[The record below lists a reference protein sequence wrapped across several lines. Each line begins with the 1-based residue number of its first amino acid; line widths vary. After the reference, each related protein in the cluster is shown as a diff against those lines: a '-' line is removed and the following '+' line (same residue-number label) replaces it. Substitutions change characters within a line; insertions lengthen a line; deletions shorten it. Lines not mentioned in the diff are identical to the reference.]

1 MNKNKKLLVL
11 LLAPVLALSLAAC
24 NNNNNTSSTTS
35 SSTSTSSS
43 TNTSST
49 TTPSSTTTISSST
62 STSTTTPDSSSSSST
77 TQGNLLDEIT
87 GTADE
92 RYATYK
98 ATANG
103 AVATAY
109 AELVAVETFT
119 PNNNSNLYFM
129 DGTHAI
135 KAINV
140 NDYSVVQQLEVG
152 KVYKVVGVYD
162 QAKNRLNGKNQA
174 VTFELVE
181 GGETKVQ
188 AVKTNLDLAAA
199 TTDNV
204 DTVAYSTTGVVTDVI
219 NGTTKSI
226 KVEIAGKTYTVQ
238 TRGANADAVNEVLMS
253 ASNNQKVN
261 IKSAV
266 VYNVDTLNVLNAAD
280 IEFTTP
286 DTPDVPDVPTKYKGT
301 IGAATQDGLTVGSV
315 SAEKTLTYTVE
326 GDKVTVGGTDE
337 LIAYVKADEATGVT
351 AGNYIGV
358 KITAPAD
365 LDASLNPIVVFNS
378 QQLTWTDIASEGSA
392 ELKFEVTSIT
402 STYTISVYWEGS
414 LEKAAQ
420 VFTVEFAT
428 GTALQEKEIT
438 IVDSTISELL
448 KKDGSKMWTDREQLY
463 RVEAV
468 VSEITNT
475 TMGNGKVMDPA
486 TGEEIT
492 LYGLCDSVEV
502 FDNATLKFSNNK
514 TFSSLNLV
522 KGDKVT
528 LVVQYLVYGYS
539 APYTQEVQGYLEEK
553 VAGVNDV
560 KYTVAVTADA
570 EKGTVELDK
579 TQVALGETAVAT
591 VTAKEGW
598 AAAKVEFNGV
608 KLTPNAEGK
617 YEFTGAI
624 YTNSLV
630 VEFAEDLQ
638 YDITINTPENGTA
651 ELSATKAKIGT
662 EITITVSPAEGY
674 KVDYVKVNG
683 ERIRAVDGAYK
694 FILSGTTSVEVAF
707 MDANT
712 LRSSAY
718 VICADKYS
726 NVSGPFPSSISSL
739 LKSGEDIV
747 TSVSATGSVAYK
759 SGDALKFG
767 SGSKPNTTFVIN
779 LSQKVTSIIIRATAW
794 KGSTSTLTIDGSV
807 ESSVTTSQGTGDSS
821 GYADYTFTFAEGVDT
836 ITVSAAGR
844 YLISGL
850 TFLYALNH
858 QAINKN

>member
-109 AELVAVETFT
+109 AELVAVETF
-119 PNNNSNLYFM
+119 PQNNNRSNLYLM

-135 KAINV
+135 KAV
-140 NDYSVVQQLEVG
+140 NNDQTVVQQLEVG

-162 QAKNRLNGKNQA
+162 QANNRLDGKNQA

-226 KVEIAGKTYTVQ
+226 KVKIAEKTYTVQ
-238 TRGANADAVNEVLMS
+238 ARGANADAVNEVLMS

-266 VYNVDTLNVLNAAD
+266 VYKVDTLNVLNAAD

-337 LIAYVKADEATGVT
+337 LVAYVKADEATGVT

-448 KKDGSKMWTDREQLY
+448 KKDGSKKWEDNEQLY
-463 RVEAV
+463 RIEAV
-468 VSEITNT
+468 ISEITST
-475 TMGNGKVMDPA
+475 TMGNGKVMDPV

-528 LVVQYLVYGYS
+528 LVVKYLVYGYS

-630 VEFAEDLQ
+630 VEFAEDIQ
-638 YDITINTPENGTA
+638 YDITINTPEKGTA

-674 KVDYVKVNG
+674 EIDYVKVNG
-683 ERIRAVDGAYK
+683 ESIRAVDGAYK
-694 FILSGTTSVEVAF
+694 FTLSGTTSVEVAF
-707 MDANT
+707 KLYVEVNNETYTWDKVFGVDSGTSDRLLTMLGCKVLWKQNSSNNKIKLDSDEQRIYVQHSLTFTANERKSIT
-712 LRSSAY
+712 KIVLHATTEKFVLTMNSSA
-718 VICADKYS
+718 VGND
-726 NVSGPFPSSISSL
+726 
-739 LKSGEDIV
+739 
-747 TSVSATGSVAYK
+747 
-759 SGDALKFG
+759 
-767 SGSKPNTTFVIN
+767 
-779 LSQKVTSIIIRATAW
+779 
-794 KGSTSTLTIDGSV
+794 GSTKATVTEKLDSSALTITYEIADGA
-807 ESSVTTSQGTGDSS
+807 SSVTLVSS
-821 GYADYTFTFAEGVDT
+821 KQVRISSFEVFYA
-836 ITVSAAGR
+836 
-844 YLISGL
+844 
-850 TFLYALNH
+850 
-858 QAINKN
+858 

>member
-109 AELVAVETFT
+109 AELVAVETF
-119 PNNNSNLYFM
+119 PQNNNRSNLYLM

-135 KAINV
+135 KAV
-140 NDYSVVQQLEVG
+140 NNDQTVVQQLEVG

-162 QAKNRLNGKNQA
+162 QAKNRLDGKNQA

-226 KVEIAGKTYTVQ
+226 KVKIAEKTYTVQ
-238 TRGANADAVNEVLMS
+238 ARGANADAVNEVLMS

-266 VYNVDTLNVLNAAD
+266 VYKVDTLNVLNAAD

-337 LIAYVKADEATGVT
+337 LVAYVKADEATGVT

-591 VTAKEGW
+591 ITAKEGW

-651 ELSATKAKIGT
+651 ELSTTKAKIGT

-674 KVDYVKVNG
+674 EVDYVKVNG
-683 ERIRAVDGAYK
+683 ESIRAVDGAYK
-694 FILSGTTSVEVAF
+694 FTLSGTTSVEVAF
-707 MDANT
+707 KLYVEVNNETYTWDKAFGVDSGTSDKLLTMLGCKVLWKQNSSTNKINLESNEQRIYVQHSLTFTANEGKSIT
-712 LRSSAY
+712 KIVLHATGGKYVLTMNPSAVGNDGSTKATVTEKLDSSALTMTY
-718 VICADKYS
+718 EIAD
-726 NVSGPFPSSISSL
+726 G
-739 LKSGEDIV
+739 
-747 TSVSATGSVAYK
+747 A
-759 SGDALKFG
+759 
-767 SGSKPNTTFVIN
+767 
-779 LSQKVTSIIIRATAW
+779 
-794 KGSTSTLTIDGSV
+794 
-807 ESSVTTSQGTGDSS
+807 SSVTLVASKQVRISS
-821 GYADYTFTFAEGVDT
+821 FEVFYA
-836 ITVSAAGR
+836 
-844 YLISGL
+844 
-850 TFLYALNH
+850 
-858 QAINKN
+858 

>member
-140 NDYSVVQQLEVG
+140 NDYNVVQQLEVG

-286 DTPDVPDVPTKYKGT
+286 DTPDVPDVPTEYKGT

-337 LIAYVKADEATGVT
+337 LVAYVEADEATGVT

-492 LYGLCDSVEV
+492 LYGLCNSVEV

-767 SGSKPNTTFVIN
+767 SSSKPNTTFVIN

-850 TFLYALNH
+850 TFLYA
-858 QAINKN
+858 

>member
-301 IGAATQDGLTVGSV
+301 IGCAATQDGLTVGSV

-570 EKGTVELDK
+570 EKGTVLLDK

-739 LKSGEDIV
+739 LNSGEDIV

-767 SGSKPNTTFVIN
+767 SVSKPNTTFVIN

-850 TFLYALNH
+850 TFLYA
-858 QAINKN
+858 

>member
-140 NDYSVVQQLEVG
+140 NDYNVVQQLEVG

-337 LIAYVKADEATGVT
+337 LVAYVKADEATGVT

-468 VSEITNT
+468 ISEITNT

-630 VEFAEDLQ
+630 VEFTEDLQ

-850 TFLYALNH
+850 TFLYA
-858 QAINKN
+858 

>member
-62 STSTTTPDSSSSSST
+62 STSTTTPNSSSSSST

-119 PNNNSNLYFM
+119 PNNNSNLYLM

-140 NDYSVVQQLEVG
+140 NDYNVVQQLEVG

-238 TRGANADAVNEVLMS
+238 ARGANADAVNEVLMS

-266 VYNVDTLNVLNAAD
+266 VYKVDTLNVLNAAD

-337 LIAYVKADEATGVT
+337 LVAYVKADEATGVT

-726 NVSGPFPSSISSL
+726 NVSGPFPSSISEL
-739 LKSGEDIV
+739 LDSGEDIV

-807 ESSVTTSQGTGDSS
+807 ESSVTTSQGTGDAS

-850 TFLYALNH
+850 TFLYA
-858 QAINKN
+858 

>member
-119 PNNNSNLYFM
+119 PNNNSNLYLM

-162 QAKNRLNGKNQA
+162 KQRLNGKNQA

-337 LIAYVKADEATGVT
+337 LVAYVKADEATGVT

-662 EITITVSPAEGY
+662 EITVTVSPAEGY

-726 NVSGPFPSSISSL
+726 NVSGPFPSSISEL
-739 LKSGEDIV
+739 LDSGEDIV

-850 TFLYALNH
+850 TFLYA
-858 QAINKN
+858 

>member
-683 ERIRAVDGAYK
+683 ERIRAVDGAYL

-767 SGSKPNTTFVIN
+767 SNSKPNTTFVIN

-850 TFLYALNH
+850 TFLYA
-858 QAINKN
+858 

>member
-49 TTPSSTTTISSST
+49 TTHLLTTISSST

-119 PNNNSNLYFM
+119 PNNNSNLYLM

-140 NDYSVVQQLEVG
+140 NDYNVVQQLEVG

-219 NGTTKSI
+219 NGTTKSV

-337 LIAYVKADEATGVT
+337 LVAYVKADEATGVT

-492 LYGLCDSVEV
+492 LYGLCNSVEV

-638 YDITINTPENGTA
+638 YDITINTPRNGTA

-747 TSVSATGSVAYK
+747 TSVSATGFVAYK

-794 KGSTSTLTIDGSV
+794 KGRTSTLTIDGSV

-836 ITVSAAGR
+836 ITVSAAGT

-850 TFLYALNH
+850 TFLYA
-858 QAINKN
+858 

>member
-119 PNNNSNLYFM
+119 PNNNSNLYLM

-140 NDYSVVQQLEVG
+140 NDYNVVQQLEVG

-337 LIAYVKADEATGVT
+337 LVAYVKADEATGVT

-448 KKDGSKMWTDREQLY
+448 KKDGSKIWTDREQLY

-739 LKSGEDIV
+739 LNSGEDIV

-850 TFLYALNH
+850 TFLYA
-858 QAINKN
+858 

>member
-103 AVATAY
+103 AIATAY

-119 PNNNSNLYFM
+119 QNNNKSNLYLM

-140 NDYSVVQQLEVG
+140 NDYNVVQQLEVG

-162 QAKNRLNGKNQA
+162 QAKNRLDGKSQA

-219 NGTTKSI
+219 NGTTKSV

-286 DTPDVPDVPTKYKGT
+286 DTPDVPDVPTEYKGT

-337 LIAYVKADEATGVT
+337 LVAYVEADEATGVT

-358 KITAPAD
+358 KITAPVD

-392 ELKFEVTSIT
+392 ELKFAVTSIT

-448 KKDGSKMWTDREQLY
+448 KKDGSKMWTDTEQLY

-475 TMGNGKVMDPA
+475 TWGNGKVMDPA

-492 LYGLCDSVEV
+492 LHGLCDSVEV
-502 FDNATLKFSNNK
+502 FDNATLNFSNNK

-591 VTAKEGW
+591 VTAKEGY

-608 KLTPNAEGK
+608 TLTPNAEGK

-674 KVDYVKVNG
+674 EIDYVKVNG
-683 ERIRAVDGAYK
+683 ESIRAVDGAYK
-694 FILSGTTSVEVAF
+694 FTLNGTTSVEVAF
-707 MDANT
+707 KLYVEVNNETYTWDKVFGVDSGKSDRLLTMLGCKVLWKQNSSTSKINLDSDEQRIYAQHSLTFTANEGKSIT
-712 LRSSAY
+712 KIVLHATEKKYFLTMNSSAVGNDGSTKATVTEKLDSSALTITY
-718 VICADKYS
+718 EIADGANSVTLVASKQ
-726 NVSGPFPSSISSL
+726 VRISSF
-739 LKSGEDIV
+739 EV
-747 TSVSATGSVAYK
+747 
-759 SGDALKFG
+759 F
-767 SGSKPNTTFVIN
+767 
-779 LSQKVTSIIIRATAW
+779 
-794 KGSTSTLTIDGSV
+794 
-807 ESSVTTSQGTGDSS
+807 
-821 GYADYTFTFAEGVDT
+821 YA
-836 ITVSAAGR
+836 
-844 YLISGL
+844 
-850 TFLYALNH
+850 
-858 QAINKN
+858 

>member
-767 SGSKPNTTFVIN
+767 SSSKPNTTFVIN

-836 ITVSAAGR
+836 ITVSAAGS

-850 TFLYALNH
+850 TFLYA
-858 QAINKN
+858 

>member
-24 NNNNNTSSTTS
+24 NNNNDTSSTTS

-43 TNTSST
+43 TNTSSTT

-98 ATANG
+98 ATADG

-119 PNNNSNLYFM
+119 PNNNSNLYLM

-140 NDYSVVQQLEVG
+140 NDYNVVQQLEVG

-162 QAKNRLNGKNQA
+162 QAKNRLDGKSQA

-238 TRGANADAVNEVLMS
+238 TIGANADAVNEVLMS

-286 DTPDVPDVPTKYKGT
+286 DTPDVPDVPTEYKGT

-337 LIAYVKADEATGVT
+337 LVAYVEADEATGVT

-365 LDASLNPIVVFNS
+365 LDASLNPLVVFNS

-392 ELKFEVTSIT
+392 ELKFAVTSIT

-448 KKDGSKMWTDREQLY
+448 KKDSSKKWTDTEQLY
-463 RVEAV
+463 RVEAII
-468 VSEITNT
+468 SDITNT
-475 TMGNGKVMDPA
+475 TFGNGKVMDPV

-492 LYGLCDSVEV
+492 LYGLCDSIET

-528 LVVQYLVYGYS
+528 LVVQYLVFGYS

-591 VTAKEGW
+591 VTAKEGY
-598 AAAKVEFNGV
+598 AVAKVEFNGV
-608 KLTPNAEGK
+608 TLTPNAEGK
-617 YEFTGAI
+617 YEITGAI

-662 EITITVSPAEGY
+662 EITVTVSPSEGY
-674 KVDYVKVNG
+674 KVDYIKVNG
-683 ERIRAVDGAYK
+683 ESIRAVDGAYK
-694 FILSGTTSVEVAF
+694 FRLNGTTSVEVAF
-707 MDANT
+707 KLYVEVNNETYTWDKVFGVDSGTSDRLLTMLGFKVLWKQNSSTSKINLDSDEQRIYVQHSLTFTANEGKSIT
-712 LRSSAY
+712 KIVLHATEKKYVLTMNSSA
-718 VICADKYS
+718 VGND
-726 NVSGPFPSSISSL
+726 
-739 LKSGEDIV
+739 
-747 TSVSATGSVAYK
+747 
-759 SGDALKFG
+759 
-767 SGSKPNTTFVIN
+767 
-779 LSQKVTSIIIRATAW
+779 
-794 KGSTSTLTIDGSV
+794 GSTKATVTEKLDSSALTITYEIADGA
-807 ESSVTTSQGTGDSS
+807 SSVTLVSS
-821 GYADYTFTFAEGVDT
+821 KQVRISSFEVFYA
-836 ITVSAAGR
+836 
-844 YLISGL
+844 
-850 TFLYALNH
+850 
-858 QAINKN
+858 

>member
-140 NDYSVVQQLEVG
+140 NDYNVVQQLEVG

-638 YDITINTPENGTA
+638 YDIAINTPENGTA

-850 TFLYALNH
+850 TFLYA
-858 QAINKN
+858 

>member
-119 PNNNSNLYFM
+119 PNNNSNLYLM

-140 NDYSVVQQLEVG
+140 NDYNVVQQLEVG

-238 TRGANADAVNEVLMS
+238 ARGANADAVNEVLMS

-266 VYNVDTLNVLNAAD
+266 VYKVDTLNVLNAAD

-337 LIAYVKADEATGVT
+337 LVAYVKADEATGVT

-598 AAAKVEFNGV
+598 AVAKVEFNGV

-726 NVSGPFPSSISSL
+726 NVSGPFPSSISEL
-739 LKSGEDIV
+739 LDSGEDIV
-747 TSVSATGSVAYK
+747 TSVSATGFVAYK

-807 ESSVTTSQGTGDSS
+807 ESSVTTSQGTGDAS

-850 TFLYALNH
+850 TFLYA
-858 QAINKN
+858 

>member
-24 NNNNNTSSTTS
+24 NNNNDTSSTTS

-43 TNTSST
+43 TNTSSTT

-109 AELVAVETFT
+109 AELVAVETF
-119 PNNNSNLYFM
+119 PQNNNSSNLYLM

-140 NDYSVVQQLEVG
+140 NDYNVVQQLEVG

-162 QAKNRLNGKNQA
+162 QANNRLNGKNQA

-219 NGTTKSI
+219 NGTTKSV

-238 TRGANADAVNEVLMS
+238 TIGANADAVNEVLMS

-286 DTPDVPDVPTKYKGT
+286 DTPDVPDVPTEYKGT

-337 LIAYVKADEATGVT
+337 LVAYVEADEVTGVT

-392 ELKFEVTSIT
+392 ELKFAVTSIT

-448 KKDGSKMWTDREQLY
+448 KKDSSKKWTDTEQLY
-463 RVEAV
+463 RVEAII
-468 VSEITNT
+468 SDITNT
-475 TMGNGKVMDPA
+475 TFGNGKVMDPA

-492 LYGLCDSVEV
+492 LYGLCDSIET

-528 LVVQYLVYGYS
+528 LVVQYLVFGYS

-591 VTAKEGW
+591 VTAKEGY
-598 AAAKVEFNGV
+598 AVAKVEFNGV
-608 KLTPNAEGK
+608 TLTPNAEGK
-617 YEFTGAI
+617 YEITGAI

-683 ERIRAVDGAYK
+683 ESIRAVDGAYK
-694 FILSGTTSVEVAF
+694 FRLNGTTSVEVAF
-707 MDANT
+707 KLYVEVNNETYTWDKVFGVDSGTSDRLLTMLGCKVLWKQNSSNSKINLDSDEQRIYVQHSLTFTANEGKSIT
-712 LRSSAY
+712 KIVLHATEKKYVLTMNSSA
-718 VICADKYS
+718 VGND
-726 NVSGPFPSSISSL
+726 
-739 LKSGEDIV
+739 
-747 TSVSATGSVAYK
+747 
-759 SGDALKFG
+759 
-767 SGSKPNTTFVIN
+767 
-779 LSQKVTSIIIRATAW
+779 
-794 KGSTSTLTIDGSV
+794 GSTKATVTEKLDSSALTITYEIADGA
-807 ESSVTTSQGTGDSS
+807 SSVTLVSS
-821 GYADYTFTFAEGVDT
+821 KQVRISSFEVFYA
-836 ITVSAAGR
+836 
-844 YLISGL
+844 
-850 TFLYALNH
+850 
-858 QAINKN
+858 

>member
-109 AELVAVETFT
+109 AELVAVETF
-119 PNNNSNLYFM
+119 PQNNNSSNLYLM

-140 NDYSVVQQLEVG
+140 SDYNVVQQLEVG

-337 LIAYVKADEATGVT
+337 LVAYVKADEATGVT

-726 NVSGPFPSSISSL
+726 NVSGQFPSSISEL
-739 LKSGEDIV
+739 LDSGEDIV

-767 SGSKPNTTFVIN
+767 SGSEPNTTFVIN

-850 TFLYALNH
+850 TFLYA
-858 QAINKN
+858 

>member
-49 TTPSSTTTISSST
+49 TTTPSSTTTISSST
-62 STSTTTPDSSSSSST
+62 SASTTTPDSSSSSST

-98 ATANG
+98 ATADG

-109 AELVAVETFT
+109 AELVAVETF
-119 PNNNSNLYFM
+119 PQNNNSSNLYLM

-140 NDYSVVQQLEVG
+140 NDYNVVQQLEVG

-162 QAKNRLNGKNQA
+162 QAENRLNGKSQA

-286 DTPDVPDVPTKYKGT
+286 DTPDVPDVPTEYKGT

-337 LIAYVKADEATGVT
+337 LVAYVEADEATGVT

-392 ELKFEVTSIT
+392 ELKFAVTSIT

-448 KKDGSKMWTDREQLY
+448 KKDSSKKWTDTEQLY
-463 RVEAV
+463 RVEAII
-468 VSEITNT
+468 SDITNT
-475 TMGNGKVMDPA
+475 TFGNGKVMDPV

-492 LYGLCDSVEV
+492 LYGLCDSIET

-528 LVVQYLVYGYS
+528 LVVQYLVFGYS

-591 VTAKEGW
+591 VTAKEGY
-598 AAAKVEFNGV
+598 AVAKVEFNGV
-608 KLTPNAEGK
+608 TLTPNAEGK
-617 YEFTGAI
+617 YEITGAI

-662 EITITVSPAEGY
+662 EITVTVSPSEGY

-683 ERIRAVDGAYK
+683 ESIRAVDGAYK
-694 FILSGTTSVEVAF
+694 FRLNGTTSVEVAF
-707 MDANT
+707 KLYVEVNNETYTWDKVFGVDSGTSDRLLTMLGCKVLWKQNSSNSKINLDSDEQRIYVQHSLTFTANEGKSIT
-712 LRSSAY
+712 KIVLHATEKKYVLTMNSSA
-718 VICADKYS
+718 VGND
-726 NVSGPFPSSISSL
+726 
-739 LKSGEDIV
+739 
-747 TSVSATGSVAYK
+747 
-759 SGDALKFG
+759 
-767 SGSKPNTTFVIN
+767 
-779 LSQKVTSIIIRATAW
+779 
-794 KGSTSTLTIDGSV
+794 GSTKATVTEKLDSSALTITYEIADGA
-807 ESSVTTSQGTGDSS
+807 SSVTLVSS
-821 GYADYTFTFAEGVDT
+821 KQVRISSFEVFYA
-836 ITVSAAGR
+836 
-844 YLISGL
+844 
-850 TFLYALNH
+850 
-858 QAINKN
+858 

>member
-140 NDYSVVQQLEVG
+140 NDYSVVKQLEVG

-337 LIAYVKADEATGVT
+337 LVAYVKADEATGVT

-492 LYGLCDSVEV
+492 LYGLCNSVEV

-630 VEFAEDLQ
+630 VEFAEDLK

-726 NVSGPFPSSISSL
+726 NVSGPFPSSISEL
-739 LKSGEDIV
+739 LDSGEDIV

-807 ESSVTTSQGTGDSS
+807 ESSVTTSQGTGDAS

-850 TFLYALNH
+850 TFLYA
-858 QAINKN
+858 

>member
-1 MNKNKKLLVL
+1 
-11 LLAPVLALSLAAC
+11 
-24 NNNNNTSSTTS
+24 
-35 SSTSTSSS
+35 
-43 TNTSST
+43 
-49 TTPSSTTTISSST
+49 
-62 STSTTTPDSSSSSST
+62 
-77 TQGNLLDEIT
+77 
-87 GTADE
+87 
-92 RYATYK
+92 
-98 ATANG
+98 
-103 AVATAY
+103 
-109 AELVAVETFT
+109 
-119 PNNNSNLYFM
+119 M

-140 NDYSVVQQLEVG
+140 NDYNVVQQLEVG

-162 QAKNRLNGKNQA
+162 QAKNRLNGKSQA

-219 NGTTKSI
+219 NGTTKSV

-238 TRGANADAVNEVLMS
+238 TIGANADAVNEVLMS

-286 DTPDVPDVPTKYKGT
+286 DTPDVPDVPTEYKGT

-337 LIAYVKADEATGVT
+337 LVAYVEADEATGVT

-392 ELKFEVTSIT
+392 ELKFAVTSIT

-448 KKDGSKMWTDREQLY
+448 KKDSSKKWTDTEQLY
-463 RVEAV
+463 RVEAII
-468 VSEITNT
+468 SDITNT
-475 TMGNGKVMDPA
+475 TFGNGKVMDPA

-492 LYGLCDSVEV
+492 LYGLCDSIET

-528 LVVQYLVYGYS
+528 LVVQYLVFGYS

-591 VTAKEGW
+591 VTAKEGY
-598 AAAKVEFNGV
+598 AVAKVEFNGV
-608 KLTPNAEGK
+608 TLTPNAEGK
-617 YEFTGAI
+617 YEITGAI

-674 KVDYVKVNG
+674 EIDYVKVNG
-683 ERIRAVDGAYK
+683 ESIRAVDGAYK
-694 FILSGTTSVEVAF
+694 FRLNGTTSVEVAF
-707 MDANT
+707 KLYVEVNNETYTWDKVFGVDSGTSDRLLTMLGCKVLWKQNSSTSKINLDSDEQRIYVQHSLTFTANEGKSIT
-712 LRSSAY
+712 KIVLHATEKKYVLTMNSSA
-718 VICADKYS
+718 VGND
-726 NVSGPFPSSISSL
+726 
-739 LKSGEDIV
+739 
-747 TSVSATGSVAYK
+747 
-759 SGDALKFG
+759 
-767 SGSKPNTTFVIN
+767 
-779 LSQKVTSIIIRATAW
+779 
-794 KGSTSTLTIDGSV
+794 GSTKATVTEKLDSSALTITYEIADGA
-807 ESSVTTSQGTGDSS
+807 SSVTLVSS
-821 GYADYTFTFAEGVDT
+821 KQVRISSFEVFYA
-836 ITVSAAGR
+836 
-844 YLISGL
+844 
-850 TFLYALNH
+850 
-858 QAINKN
+858 

>member
-238 TRGANADAVNEVLMS
+238 ARGANADAVNEVLMS

-266 VYNVDTLNVLNAAD
+266 VYKVDTLNVLNAAD

-337 LIAYVKADEATGVT
+337 LVAYVKADEATGVT

-630 VEFAEDLQ
+630 VEFAENLQ

-726 NVSGPFPSSISSL
+726 NVSGPFPSSISEL
-739 LKSGEDIV
+739 LDSGEDIV

-850 TFLYALNH
+850 TFLYA
-858 QAINKN
+858 

>member
-24 NNNNNTSSTTS
+24 NNNN
-35 SSTSTSSS
+35 
-43 TNTSST
+43 NTSST

-119 PNNNSNLYFM
+119 PNNNSNLYLM

-140 NDYSVVQQLEVG
+140 NDYNVVQQLEVG

-337 LIAYVKADEATGVT
+337 LVAYVKADEATGVT

-739 LKSGEDIV
+739 LNSGEDIV

-767 SGSKPNTTFVIN
+767 SGSNPNTTFVIN

-850 TFLYALNH
+850 TFLYA
-858 QAINKN
+858 

>member
-62 STSTTTPDSSSSSST
+62 STSTATPDSSSSSST

-119 PNNNSNLYFM
+119 PNNNSNLYLM

-140 NDYSVVQQLEVG
+140 NDYNVVQQLEVG

-226 KVEIAGKTYTVQ
+226 KVKIAGKTYTVQ

-261 IKSAV
+261 IKSAI

-286 DTPDVPDVPTKYKGT
+286 DTPDVPDVPTEYKGT

-337 LIAYVKADEATGVT
+337 LVAYVEADEVTGVT

-392 ELKFEVTSIT
+392 ELKFAVTSIT

-539 APYTQEVQGYLEEK
+539 APYIQEVQGYLEEK

-591 VTAKEGW
+591 VTAKEGY

-608 KLTPNAEGK
+608 TLTPNAEGK

-662 EITITVSPAEGY
+662 EITITVSPDEGY
-674 KVDYVKVNG
+674 KVNYVKVNG
-683 ERIRAVDGAYK
+683 ESIRAVDGAYK
-694 FILSGTTSVEVAF
+694 FTLSGTTSVEVAF

-712 LRSSAY
+712 LKSSAY

-726 NVSGPFPSSISSL
+726 NVSGQFPSSISSL
-739 LKSGEDIV
+739 LSSGEDIV

-759 SGDALKFG
+759 SGEALKFG
-767 SGSKPNTTFVIN
+767 SGKNPNTTFVIN
-779 LSQKVTSIIIRATAW
+779 LSQKVTSITIRATAW
-794 KGSTSTLTIDGSV
+794 KGSTSTLTINGSV
-807 ESSVTTSQGTGDSS
+807 ESSVTTSQGTGDAS

-850 TFLYALNH
+850 TFLYA
-858 QAINKN
+858 

>member
-119 PNNNSNLYFM
+119 QNNNSSNLYLM

-140 NDYSVVQQLEVG
+140 SDYNVVQQLEVG

-162 QAKNRLNGKNQA
+162 QANNRLNGKNQA

-219 NGTTKSI
+219 NGTTKSV

-238 TRGANADAVNEVLMS
+238 TIGANADAVNEVLMS

-286 DTPDVPDVPTKYKGT
+286 DTPDVPDVPTEYKGT

-337 LIAYVKADEATGVT
+337 LVAYVEADEATGVT

-420 VFTVEFAT
+420 VFIVEFAT

-448 KKDGSKMWTDREQLY
+448 KKDSSKKWTDTEQLY
-463 RVEAV
+463 RVEAII
-468 VSEITNT
+468 SDITNT
-475 TMGNGKVMDPA
+475 TFGNGKVMDPA

-492 LYGLCDSVEV
+492 LYGLCDSIET

-528 LVVQYLVYGYS
+528 LVVQYLVFGYS

-591 VTAKEGW
+591 VTAKEGY
-598 AAAKVEFNGV
+598 AVAKVEFNGV
-608 KLTPNAEGK
+608 TLTPNAEGK
-617 YEFTGAI
+617 YEITGAI

-674 KVDYVKVNG
+674 EIDYVKVNG
-683 ERIRAVDGAYK
+683 ESIRAVDGAYK
-694 FILSGTTSVEVAF
+694 FRLNGTTSVEVAF
-707 MDANT
+707 KLYVEVNNETYTWDKVFGVDSGTSDRLLTMLGCKVLWKQNSSTSKINLDSDEQRIYVQHSLTFTANEGKSIT
-712 LRSSAY
+712 KIVLHATEKKYVLTMNSSA
-718 VICADKYS
+718 VGND
-726 NVSGPFPSSISSL
+726 
-739 LKSGEDIV
+739 
-747 TSVSATGSVAYK
+747 
-759 SGDALKFG
+759 
-767 SGSKPNTTFVIN
+767 
-779 LSQKVTSIIIRATAW
+779 
-794 KGSTSTLTIDGSV
+794 GSTKATVTEKLDSSALTITYEIADGA
-807 ESSVTTSQGTGDSS
+807 SSVTLVSS
-821 GYADYTFTFAEGVDT
+821 KQVRISSFEVFYA
-836 ITVSAAGR
+836 
-844 YLISGL
+844 
-850 TFLYALNH
+850 
-858 QAINKN
+858 

>member
-119 PNNNSNLYFM
+119 QNNNSSNLYLM

-140 NDYSVVQQLEVG
+140 SDYNVVQQLEVG

-162 QAKNRLNGKNQA
+162 QANNRLNGKNQA

-219 NGTTKSI
+219 NGTTKSV

-238 TRGANADAVNEVLMS
+238 TIGANADAVNEVLMS

-286 DTPDVPDVPTKYKGT
+286 DTPDVPDVPTEYKGT

-337 LIAYVKADEATGVT
+337 LVAYVEADEATGVT

-420 VFTVEFAT
+420 VFIVEFAT

-448 KKDGSKMWTDREQLY
+448 KKDSSKKWTDTEQLY
-463 RVEAV
+463 RVEAII
-468 VSEITNT
+468 SDITNT
-475 TMGNGKVMDPA
+475 TFGNGKVMDPA

-492 LYGLCDSVEV
+492 LYGLCDSIET

-528 LVVQYLVYGYS
+528 LVVQYLVFGYS

-591 VTAKEGW
+591 VTAKEGY
-598 AAAKVEFNGV
+598 AVAKVEFKGV
-608 KLTPNAEGK
+608 TLTPNAEGK
-617 YEFTGAI
+617 YEITGAI

-674 KVDYVKVNG
+674 EIDYVKVNG
-683 ERIRAVDGAYK
+683 ESIRAVDGAYK
-694 FILSGTTSVEVAF
+694 FRLNGTTSVEVAF
-707 MDANT
+707 KLYVEVNNETYTWDKVFGVDSGTSDRLLTMLGCKVLWKQNSSTSKINLDSDEQRIYVQHSLTFTANEGKSIT
-712 LRSSAY
+712 KIVLHATEKKYVLTMNSSA
-718 VICADKYS
+718 VGND
-726 NVSGPFPSSISSL
+726 
-739 LKSGEDIV
+739 
-747 TSVSATGSVAYK
+747 
-759 SGDALKFG
+759 
-767 SGSKPNTTFVIN
+767 
-779 LSQKVTSIIIRATAW
+779 
-794 KGSTSTLTIDGSV
+794 GSTKATVTEKLDSSALTITYEIADGA
-807 ESSVTTSQGTGDSS
+807 SSVTLVSS
-821 GYADYTFTFAEGVDT
+821 KQVRISSFEVFYA
-836 ITVSAAGR
+836 
-844 YLISGL
+844 
-850 TFLYALNH
+850 
-858 QAINKN
+858 

>member
-24 NNNNNTSSTTS
+24 NNNN
-35 SSTSTSSS
+35 
-43 TNTSST
+43 NTSST

-140 NDYSVVQQLEVG
+140 NDYNVVQQLEVG

-219 NGTTKSI
+219 NGTTKSV
-226 KVEIAGKTYTVQ
+226 KVKIAEKTYTVQ
-238 TRGANADAVNEVLMS
+238 AIGANADAVNEVLMS

-266 VYNVDTLNVLNAAD
+266 VYKVDTLNVLNAAD

-337 LIAYVKADEATGVT
+337 LVAYVKADEATGVT

-726 NVSGPFPSSISSL
+726 NVSGPFPSSISEL
-739 LKSGEDIV
+739 LDSGEDIV

-836 ITVSAAGR
+836 ITVSAARR

-850 TFLYALNH
+850 TFLYA
-858 QAINKN
+858 

>member
-119 PNNNSNLYFM
+119 PNNNSNLYLM

-140 NDYSVVQQLEVG
+140 NDYNVVQQLEVG

-674 KVDYVKVNG
+674 EIDYVKVNG
-683 ERIRAVDGAYK
+683 ESIRAVDGAYK
-694 FILSGTTSVEVAF
+694 FRLNGTTSVEVAF
-707 MDANT
+707 KLYVEVNNETYTWDKVFGVDSGTSDRLLTMLGCKVLWKQNSSTNKIKLDSDEQRIYVQHSLTFTANERKSIT
-712 LRSSAY
+712 KIVLHATTEKFVLTMNSSA
-718 VICADKYS
+718 VGND
-726 NVSGPFPSSISSL
+726 
-739 LKSGEDIV
+739 
-747 TSVSATGSVAYK
+747 
-759 SGDALKFG
+759 
-767 SGSKPNTTFVIN
+767 
-779 LSQKVTSIIIRATAW
+779 
-794 KGSTSTLTIDGSV
+794 GSTKATVTEKLDSSALTITYEIADGA
-807 ESSVTTSQGTGDSS
+807 SSVTLVSS
-821 GYADYTFTFAEGVDT
+821 KQVRISSFEVFYA
-836 ITVSAAGR
+836 
-844 YLISGL
+844 
-850 TFLYALNH
+850 
-858 QAINKN
+858 

>member
-11 LLAPVLALSLAAC
+11 LLAPVLALSLVAC

-109 AELVAVETFT
+109 AELVAVETF
-119 PNNNSNLYFM
+119 PQNNNSSNLYLM

-140 NDYSVVQQLEVG
+140 SDYNVVQQLEVG

-238 TRGANADAVNEVLMS
+238 ARGANADAVNEVLMS

-266 VYNVDTLNVLNAAD
+266 VYKVDTLNVLNAAD

-337 LIAYVKADEATGVT
+337 LVAYVKADEATGVT

-475 TMGNGKVMDPA
+475 TMGYGKVMDPA

-807 ESSVTTSQGTGDSS
+807 ESSVTTSQGTGDAS

-850 TFLYALNH
+850 TFLYA
-858 QAINKN
+858 

>member
-119 PNNNSNLYFM
+119 PNNNSNLYLM

-140 NDYSVVQQLEVG
+140 NDYNVVQQLEVG

-238 TRGANADAVNEVLMS
+238 TRGANADAVNEVLMA

-286 DTPDVPDVPTKYKGT
+286 DTPDVPDVPTEYKGT

-337 LIAYVKADEATGVT
+337 LVAYVKADEATGVT

-492 LYGLCDSVEV
+492 LYGLCDSVKV

-767 SGSKPNTTFVIN
+767 SGSNPNTTFVIN

-807 ESSVTTSQGTGDSS
+807 ESSVTTSQGTGDAS

-850 TFLYALNH
+850 TFLYA
-858 QAINKN
+858 

>member
-238 TRGANADAVNEVLMS
+238 TRGANADAVNEVLMA

-286 DTPDVPDVPTKYKGT
+286 DTPDVPDVPTEYKGT

-337 LIAYVKADEATGVT
+337 LVAYVKADEATGVT

-492 LYGLCDSVEV
+492 LYGLCNSVEV

-718 VICADKYS
+718 VICADKY
-726 NVSGPFPSSISSL
+726 ISSFSGTAPSTL
-739 LKSGEDIV
+739 TSFLKKGDEDIV
-747 TSVSATGSVAYK
+747 TGVTVTSNVSWSEGNPLKCGTSKAKTSTITLTLSV
-759 SGDALKFG
+759 
-767 SGSKPNTTFVIN
+767 N
-779 LSQKVTSIIIRATAW
+779 VTSITIRATSW
-794 KGSTSTLTIDGSV
+794 NKIQTTLSIDGSV
-807 ESSVTTSQGTGDSS
+807 ESSITMGTGTSTGAYEDV
-821 GYADYTFTFAEGVDT
+821 TFTFAEGVNT
-836 ITVSAAGR
+836 ITINSGERCEIAGF
-844 YLISGL
+844 
-850 TFLYALNH
+850 TFLYA
-858 QAINKN
+858 

>member
-62 STSTTTPDSSSSSST
+62 STSTTTPNSSSSSST

-98 ATANG
+98 ATADG

-119 PNNNSNLYFM
+119 PNNNSNLYLM

-140 NDYSVVQQLEVG
+140 NDYNVVQQLEVG

-238 TRGANADAVNEVLMS
+238 ARGANADAVNEVLMS

-266 VYNVDTLNVLNAAD
+266 VYKVDTLNVLNAAD

-315 SAEKTLTYTVE
+315 SAEKTLTYIVE

-337 LIAYVKADEATGVT
+337 LVAYVKADEATGVT

-492 LYGLCDSVEV
+492 LYGLCDSVKV

-638 YDITINTPENGTA
+638 YDITINTPKNGTA

-726 NVSGPFPSSISSL
+726 NVSGPFPSSISEL
-739 LKSGEDIV
+739 LDSGEDIV

-807 ESSVTTSQGTGDSS
+807 ESSVTTSQGTGDAS

-850 TFLYALNH
+850 TFLYA
-858 QAINKN
+858 

>member
-707 MDANT
+707 MDCYT

-767 SGSKPNTTFVIN
+767 SGSNPNTTFVIN

-850 TFLYALNH
+850 TFLYA
-858 QAINKN
+858 

>member
-109 AELVAVETFT
+109 AELVAVETF
-119 PNNNSNLYFM
+119 PQNNNSSNLYLM

-140 NDYSVVQQLEVG
+140 SDYNVVQQLEVG

-266 VYNVDTLNVLNAAD
+266 VYKVDTLNVLNAAD

-337 LIAYVKADEATGVT
+337 LVAYVKADEATGVT

-492 LYGLCDSVEV
+492 LYGLCNSVEV

-794 KGSTSTLTIDGSV
+794 KDSTSTLTIDGSV

-850 TFLYALNH
+850 TFLYA
-858 QAINKN
+858 

>member
-109 AELVAVETFT
+109 AELVAVETF
-119 PNNNSNLYFM
+119 PQNNNSSNLYLM

-140 NDYSVVQQLEVG
+140 SDYNVVQQLEVG

-162 QAKNRLNGKNQA
+162 QANNRLNGKNQA

-337 LIAYVKADEATGVT
+337 LVAYVKADEATGVT

-492 LYGLCDSVEV
+492 LYGLCNSVEV

-726 NVSGPFPSSISSL
+726 NVSGPFPSSISEL
-739 LKSGEDIV
+739 LDSGEDIV

-850 TFLYALNH
+850 TFLYA
-858 QAINKN
+858 

>member
-1 MNKNKKLLVL
+1 MPEALTQMNKNKKLLVL

-739 LKSGEDIV
+739 LKSGEEIV

-850 TFLYALNH
+850 TFLYA
-858 QAINKN
+858 

>member
-62 STSTTTPDSSSSSST
+62 NTSTTTPDSSSSSST

-119 PNNNSNLYFM
+119 PNNNSNLYLM

-140 NDYSVVQQLEVG
+140 NDYNVVQQLEVG

-238 TRGANADAVNEVLMS
+238 ARGANADAVNEVLMS

-266 VYNVDTLNVLNAAD
+266 VYKVDTLNVLNAAD

-337 LIAYVKADEATGVT
+337 LVAYVKADEATGVT

-726 NVSGPFPSSISSL
+726 NVSGPFPSSISEL
-739 LKSGEDIV
+739 LDSGEDIV

-850 TFLYALNH
+850 TFLYA
-858 QAINKN
+858 

>member
-24 NNNNNTSSTTS
+24 NNNNDTSSTTS

-43 TNTSST
+43 TNTSSTT

-109 AELVAVETFT
+109 AELVAVETF
-119 PNNNSNLYFM
+119 PQNNNSSNLYLM

-140 NDYSVVQQLEVG
+140 SDYNVVQQLEVG

-162 QAKNRLNGKNQA
+162 QATNRLNGKNQA

-286 DTPDVPDVPTKYKGT
+286 DTPDVPDVPTEYKGT

-337 LIAYVKADEATGVT
+337 LVAYVEADEATGVT

-392 ELKFEVTSIT
+392 ELKFAVTSIT

-448 KKDGSKMWTDREQLY
+448 KKDSSKMWTDTEQLY
-463 RVEAV
+463 RVEAII
-468 VSEITNT
+468 SDITNT
-475 TMGNGKVMDPA
+475 TFGSGKVMDPA

-492 LYGLCDSVEV
+492 LYGLCDSIET

-528 LVVQYLVYGYS
+528 LVVQYLTYGYS
-539 APYTQEVQGYLEEK
+539 GQYTQEVQGYLEEK

-591 VTAKEGW
+591 VTAKEGY
-598 AAAKVEFNGV
+598 AVAKVEFNGV
-608 KLTPNAEGK
+608 TLTPNAEGK
-617 YEFTGAI
+617 YEITGAI

-662 EITITVSPAEGY
+662 EITVTVSPSEGY

-683 ERIRAVDGAYK
+683 ESIRAVDGAYK
-694 FILSGTTSVEVAF
+694 FRLNGTTSVEVAF
-707 MDANT
+707 KLYVEVNNETYTWDKVFGVDSGTSDRLLTMLGCKVLWKQNSSNSKINLDSDEQRIYVQHSLTFTANEGKSIT
-712 LRSSAY
+712 KIVLHATEKKYVLTMNSSA
-718 VICADKYS
+718 VGND
-726 NVSGPFPSSISSL
+726 
-739 LKSGEDIV
+739 
-747 TSVSATGSVAYK
+747 
-759 SGDALKFG
+759 
-767 SGSKPNTTFVIN
+767 
-779 LSQKVTSIIIRATAW
+779 
-794 KGSTSTLTIDGSV
+794 GSTKATVTEKLDSSALTITYEIADGA
-807 ESSVTTSQGTGDSS
+807 SSVTLVSS
-821 GYADYTFTFAEGVDT
+821 KQVRISSFEVFYA
-836 ITVSAAGR
+836 
-844 YLISGL
+844 
-850 TFLYALNH
+850 
-858 QAINKN
+858 

>member
-119 PNNNSNLYFM
+119 PNNNSNLYLM

-140 NDYSVVQQLEVG
+140 NDYNVVQQLEVG

-674 KVDYVKVNG
+674 EIDYVKVNG
-683 ERIRAVDGAYK
+683 ESIRAVDGAYK
-694 FILSGTTSVEVAF
+694 FRLNGTTSVEVAF
-707 MDANT
+707 KLYVEVNNETYTWDKVFGVDSGTSDRLLTMLGCKVLWKQNSSTNKIKLDSDEQRIYVQHSLTFTANERKSIT
-712 LRSSAY
+712 KIVLHATTERFVLTMNSSA
-718 VICADKYS
+718 VGND
-726 NVSGPFPSSISSL
+726 
-739 LKSGEDIV
+739 
-747 TSVSATGSVAYK
+747 
-759 SGDALKFG
+759 
-767 SGSKPNTTFVIN
+767 
-779 LSQKVTSIIIRATAW
+779 
-794 KGSTSTLTIDGSV
+794 GSTKATVTEKLDSSALTITYEIADGA
-807 ESSVTTSQGTGDSS
+807 SSVTLVSS
-821 GYADYTFTFAEGVDT
+821 KQVRISSFEVFYA
-836 ITVSAAGR
+836 
-844 YLISGL
+844 
-850 TFLYALNH
+850 
-858 QAINKN
+858 

>member
-62 STSTTTPDSSSSSST
+62 NTSTTTPDSSSSSST

-119 PNNNSNLYFM
+119 PNNNSNLYLM

-140 NDYSVVQQLEVG
+140 NDYNVVQQLEVG

-238 TRGANADAVNEVLMS
+238 ARGANADAVNEVLMS

-266 VYNVDTLNVLNAAD
+266 VYKVDTLNVLNAAD

-337 LIAYVKADEATGVT
+337 LVAYVKADEATGVT

-707 MDANT
+707 MDVNT

-726 NVSGPFPSSISSL
+726 NVSGPFPSSISEL
-739 LKSGEDIV
+739 LDSGEDIV

-850 TFLYALNH
+850 TFLYA
-858 QAINKN
+858 

>member
-226 KVEIAGKTYTVQ
+226 KVKIAGKTYTVQ
-238 TRGANADAVNEVLMS
+238 ARGANADAVNEVLMS

-266 VYNVDTLNVLNAAD
+266 VYKVDTLNVLNAAD

-337 LIAYVKADEATGVT
+337 LVAYVKADEATGVT

-492 LYGLCDSVEV
+492 LYGLCNSVEV

-807 ESSVTTSQGTGDSS
+807 ESSVTTSQGTGDAS

-850 TFLYALNH
+850 TFLYA
-858 QAINKN
+858 